1 MGKSTTAAMFAT
13 LGVPVWDADAAV
25 HRLYAK
31 GGAGVEA
38 IGTICPDAIADG
50 HVDRA
55 KLRDWIARDDS
66 AIAQIEAVIHP
77 LVAKDRA
84 AFIAKAAGK
93 HDLVLVD
100 IPLLYET
107 GGEAHVDAVVV
118 VTAPE
123 DEQKRRVLAR
133 GGMSSAHFAKILASQ
148 LPDHEKRA
156 RADYVVQ
163 TTSLDVA
170 RKAVVAIL
178 ADLNNKADPHA

>member
-1 MGKSTTAAMFAT
+1 MGKSTTAAMFAA

-38 IGTICPDAIADG
+38 IGKVCPEAVTGDG
-50 HVDRA
+50 VDRA
-55 KLRDWIARDDS
+55 KLRDWIARDGS
-66 AIAQIEAVIHP
+66 AIQQIEAVIHP

-123 DEQKRRVLAR
+123 VEQKRRVLAR
-133 GGMSSAHFAKILASQ
+133 DGMSSAHFAKILASQ
-148 LPDHEKRA
+148 LPDQQKRA
-156 RADYVVQ
+156 RADYVVK

-170 RKAVVAIL
+170 RQAVADIL
-178 ADLNNKADPHA
+178 ADLKNKAGLHA